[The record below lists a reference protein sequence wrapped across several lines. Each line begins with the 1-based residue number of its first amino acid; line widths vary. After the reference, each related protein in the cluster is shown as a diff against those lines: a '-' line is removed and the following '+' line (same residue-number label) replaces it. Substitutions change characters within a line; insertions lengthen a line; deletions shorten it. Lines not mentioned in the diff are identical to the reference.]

1 MDIKELKT
9 EFITLD
15 VPEHSKHKSILLDLI
30 NKMPNESFEYVSKT
44 DWNLPK
50 NFERKY
56 LEYFYSNI
64 ATNIMDQQKKYFK
77 ADKWNITN
85 AWFQQYKRNS
95 SHVYHNHAQSNF
107 TNVYFVELPDP
118 EFKTS
123 IKIGEKEY
131 DYEVKE
137 GQIITFPAYLLHGS
151 KPNGH
156 LRKTIISFNSNF
168 LYGYDLE
175 KSQQSEI

>member
-15 VPEHSKHKSILLDLI
+15 VPEHFKHKSILLDLI
-30 NKMPNESFEYVSKT
+30 NKMPDKSLHHISKT
-44 DWNLPK
+44 DWSLPT

-64 ATNIMDQQKKYFK
+64 ARNIMDQQKKYFK
-77 ADKWNITN
+77 AKEWDITN
-85 AWFQQYKRNS
+85 TWFQQYEKS
-95 SHVYHNHAQSNF
+95 SFHAYHSHDRSNF
-107 TNVYFVELPDP
+107 TNVYFIELPDP
-118 EFKTS
+118 QFKTS

-137 GQIITFPAYLLHGS
+137 GQIITFPAHLLHCS
-151 KPNGH
+151 KSNGN
-156 LRKTIISFNSNF
+156 LRKTVISFNSDF
-168 LYGYDLE
+168 
-175 KSQQSEI
+175 IR